1 MPGLRIGKVSGL
13 AGSSAISVP
22 ISFESKGA
30 AVSAMLFS
38 IDFDEQCLNYRL
50 GNARFNLPP
59 GFVPGIAYDA
69 TDKDGEIDITIS
81 DYVPPM
87 NALPDRVLVTL
98 TFGVTCAPTP
108 PATTRVAAVAFAA
121 SPPPSFGNPLGG
133 DIAGWVQS
141 GAVVVQATPPP
152 VPANDVYLP
161 AVRKP

>member
-1 MPGLRIGKVSGL
+1 MPGLRIGKVSSP

-30 AVSAMLFS
+30 AVSAM
-38 IDFDEQCLNYRL
+38 
-50 GNARFNLPP
+50 RFNLPP

-121 SPPPSFGNPLGG
+121 SPPPSFGNPQGG

-141 GAVVVQATPPP
+141 GEVLVQAAPTPT
-152 VPANDVYLP
+152 PAKAVYLP